1 MDESNETVDVI
12 EREITG
18 TLTAS
23 FSNASALSHTVK
35 LKIDVHDIERV
46 EDLVK
51 TSPDFL
57 NGTFRWPFDN
67 GIATFTSKENLSSEF
82 QYLYDARH
90 KNPDDINEDDR
101 MSPSQLRVDSKVL
114 IEYTPTTWSW
124 KKGRDGEA
132 VFGNGCT
139 FRLQSILLLADR
151 YNFQSPRKRRRLE

>member
-23 FSNASALSHTVK
+23 FLNAGALSHTVK

-57 NGTFRWPFDN
+57 DGTFRWPFDN

-114 IEYTPTTWSW
+114 IEYTPTT
-124 KKGRDGEA
+124 
-132 VFGNGCT
+132 
-139 FRLQSILLLADR
+139 
-151 YNFQSPRKRRRLE
+151 